1 MAVQLHVIYSNII
14 KGINVIAGGPYQ
26 YAEGKITKAIENFM
40 NNGNDIIIL
49 YLLETTKY
57 TQNYGYIDNIQNNKI
72 WVLKSIK

>member
-1 MAVQLHVIYSNII
+1 
-14 KGINVIAGGPYQ
+14 
-26 YAEGKITKAIENFM
+26 M